1 MQSAH
6 QLVPEFIYGKYRA
19 GELYGSFQ
27 GAAMFVDLS
36 GFSTMTDALSAYGAH
51 GAEVL
56 ADVMR
61 VVFEPLVDA
70 VYAQGG
76 FVIGYAGDA
85 FNAVFPAG
93 QDEAETMRRCLAAAW
108 TMQAHTKSRPLV
120 ETPYGDFQIRIKVG
134 IGFGATTWQ
143 VFKSINGKRA
153 SYWFRGQS
161 LNGAVEAE
169 ESAHAGEVVSD
180 PISYRLL
187 QDAVSVVRP
196 MGNCFLIE
204 EIRGEELPAPQ
215 PFSPPQPDENLVEIF
230 FAESVT
236 RLPSVGEFRQ
246 AVNLFIDIPISIS
259 DAALVRPFME
269 TVYLLQEQ
277 YGGFFLRPD
286 LGDKGF
292 NLLMF
297 WGAPTAHENDVDRAL
312 NFLLELSAR
321 TGITLRAG
329 ISYYLAYTGFIGS
342 SQREDY
348 TAYGWGVTL
357 AARMMVR
364 AGMGEYWMDEETAR
378 RAAKHFNVKPLGEH
392 AFKGFKREQKVFAL
406 VGRKN
411 LTETVYQGQFV
422 GRGAELA
429 ALAEFIEPLK
439 RGEFAGVMILKGEAG
454 IGKSRLVHSFQT
466 SASFHDFPVFW
477 AVCQTDE
484 ILRLPFNPFADW
496 LKKRFELVE
505 GQPEKV
511 SRAQFS
517 RILQQLIDST
527 PDAELA
533 AELTRTS
540 SVLAALVNISMPGS
554 LYESLDAMGRYGNT
568 LIALSVLLR
577 AESLQK
583 PLILFVEDIHWLD
596 DDTGAFLSYFVKGIL
611 AEPEKQAPIAIITTQ
626 RPEGDSPW
634 AADEIPAR
642 KIHLDKLASGD
653 LSQLAA
659 DILSHPISDSLQALL
674 DSRAE
679 GNPFFAEQILR
690 YLSEQSALALDAD
703 GKYFAE
709 AGAEISLP
717 TDVRSVLVARLDRL
731 TRQVREMVQT
741 ASVLGR
747 EFEVRVLG
755 EMLRADRDFSNR
767 LVQAEHADIWSA
779 LSEIAYIFR
788 HALLRDAAYSMQLQ
802 ARQRELHGLAVSA
815 MEAVY
820 GDDLESHYGELA
832 YHAEKAELWEKALH
846 YLTLAGKLAL
856 TVYQNQQ
863 AVDYFTRALS
873 ALPDEDLR
881 AQFDLLILRVEGYYN
896 LSNQEEQARDLDV
909 LENLASQLKDDGLL
923 ARVYMR
929 RAYYF
934 IALNDFQNALKYAL
948 SSKTLSE
955 ASGDIEVILSLST
968 IIPSA
973 LLRLGRISEAM
984 QYAMDGLAFARSV
997 NHRRGEG
1004 NILTLLGLVS
1014 LEKEGA
1020 AAAAQHHKQALLI
1033 GREIKDKYLEAM
1045 ALSNLATSMT
1055 TSQGDYSTALEY
1067 YEQAYSIACELGN
1080 SKGQAITLSNMGWLN
1095 GILGNYPVAVDYLH
1109 QALTIMRR
1117 IGERPR
1123 GIYTHL
1129 NLSAIAGGREDA
1141 QNALAWAEKAL
1152 TIASELGDS
1161 TGSAWAYF
1169 YLGYA
1174 CLLNEQFDASLRAFS
1189 KCVEIRLEISVPVL
1203 VAEARAGLIGVHLKM
1218 GNLPGAQT
1226 EIEWLL
1232 DYANTNPIFEGAEE
1246 PLRMFYEL
1254 YRALLESRD
1263 PRATLV
1269 LQNAVRL
1276 LDAQVSKLRSKD
1288 ARRMYVENVP
1298 WRRALY
1304 RAAKQNGSAD

>member
-1 MQSAH
+1 MQSVH
-6 QLVPEFIYGKYRA
+6 RLVPEFIYQKYRA
-19 GELYGSFQ
+19 GDLYGNFQ
-27 GAAMFVDLS
+27 GAAMFADLS
-36 GFSTMTDALSAYGAH
+36 GFSNMTDALSARGAH

-61 VVFEPLVDA
+61 VVFEPLVTA

-93 QDEAETMRRCLAAAW
+93 AGESEAMQRCLAAAW
-108 TMQAHTKSRPLV
+108 TMQAHSKSHPLI
-120 ETPYGDFQIRIKVG
+120 ETPYGGFQIRIKVG
-134 IGFGATTWQ
+134 IGFGA
-143 VFKSINGKRA
+143 
-153 SYWFRGQS
+153 
-161 LNGAVEAE
+161 
-169 ESAHAGEVVSD
+169 VVAD
-180 PISYRLL
+180 PVSYRLV
-187 QDAVSVVRP
+187 QDVVSVVTP
-196 MGNCFLIE
+196 LGNHFLIE
-204 EIRGEELPAPQ
+204 EVRGEELPAPQ
-215 PFSPPQPDENLVEIF
+215 PFAPPASVDDLVEIF

-236 RLPSVGEFRQ
+236 RLPMVGEFRQ

-259 DAALVRPFME
+259 DAALVKPFME

-312 NFLLELSAR
+312 NFLLELSSR

-329 ISYYLAYTGFIGS
+329 ISYRLAYTGFIGS
-342 SQREDY
+342 SHREDY

-378 RAAKHFNVKPLGEH
+378 RAAKHFNVKPLGEY
-392 AFKGFKREQKVFAL
+392 AFKGFKREQKVFTL
-406 VGRKN
+406 VGRKD
-411 LTETVYQGQFV
+411 LIETVYHGQFV

-429 ALAEFIEPLK
+429 ALAEFVEPLK

-454 IGKSRLVHSFQT
+454 IGKSRLTHSFQT
-466 SASFHDFPVFW
+466 SAYFSDFPVYW
-477 AVCQTDE
+477 AVCQADE

-505 GQPEKV
+505 GQPEKS
-511 SRAQFS
+511 SRARFT

-540 SVLAALVNISMPGS
+540 STLAALVNIPMPGS

-596 DDTGAFLSYFVKGIL
+596 DDTAAFLSYFVKGIL
-611 AEPEKQAPIAIITTQ
+611 AEPEKQSPIAIIVTQ

-634 AADEIPAR
+634 SADEIPAR
-642 KIHLDKLASGD
+642 EILLDKLASGD

-659 DILSHPISDSLQALL
+659 DVLSHPISASLQALL

-690 YLSEQSALALDAD
+690 YLVEQNALALDPD
-703 GKYFAE
+703 GKYVAE
-709 AGAEISLP
+709 VGAEISLP

-731 TRQVREMVQT
+731 TRQVKEMVQT

-755 EMLRADRDFSNR
+755 EMLRSDREFSNH
-767 LVQAEHADIWSA
+767 LTQAEHADIWSA

-788 HALLRDAAYSMQLQ
+788 HALLRDAAYAMQLQ
-802 ARQRELHGLAVSA
+802 ARQRELHGLAVTA
-815 MEAVY
+815 METVY
-820 GDDLESHYGELA
+820 QTNLEAHYGELA
-832 YHAEKAELWEKALH
+832 YHAEKAELTEKALR

-856 TVYQNQQ
+856 GVYQNQQ
-863 AVDYFTRALS
+863 AVDYFTRALTI
-873 ALPDEDLR
+873 LPDEDLR
-881 AQFDLLILRVEGYYN
+881 ARFDLLILRVEGFYN
-896 LSNQEEQARDLDV
+896 LSHHEEQARDLDV
-909 LENLASQLKDDGLL
+909 LEDLASQLRDDGLL
-923 ARVYMR
+923 ARAYMR

-934 IALNDFQNALKYAL
+934 IALSDFQNALKYAL
-948 SSKTLSE
+948 ASKPLSE
-955 ASGDIEVILSLST
+955 IAGDVEVILPLFT

-984 QYAMDGLAFARSV
+984 QYAADGLAFARSV
-997 NHRRGEG
+997 KHRRGEG

-1020 AAAAQHHKQALLI
+1020 VAAARHHEQALSI

-1045 ALSNLATSMT
+1045 ALSNLASATA

-1067 YEQAYSIACELGN
+1067 YERAYSIARELGN
-1080 SKGQAITLSNMGWLN
+1080 GKGQAITLSNMGWLY
-1095 GILGNYPVAVDYLH
+1095 GVLGNYPA
-1109 QALTIMRR
+1109 ALDRLQQGLTVMKR
-1117 IGERPR
+1117 IGERAQR
-1123 GIYTHL
+1123 INTYV
-1129 NLSAIAGGREDA
+1129 NLSAAAIGQGIAHDA
-1141 QNALAWAEKAL
+1141 IKWAEESL
-1152 TIASELGDS
+1152 SLSLELDDRPG
-1161 TGSAWAYF
+1161 GAWAYF

-1174 CLLNEQFDASLRAFS
+1174 HLLNEQLDAALQSFS
-1189 KCVEIRLEISVPVL
+1189 KCIEIRSEISVPVL
-1203 VAEARAGLIGVHLKM
+1203 AAEARAGLLDVYLKM
-1218 GNLPGAQT
+1218 DDPTLAKMEMEQILGYMDVDQAFQ
-1226 EIEWLL
+1226 
-1232 DYANTNPIFEGAEE
+1232 GAEE
-1246 PLRMFYEL
+1246 PLRIL
-1254 YRALLESRD
+1254 WTTYRALEEMKD
-1263 PRATLV
+1263 PRAAIV
-1269 LQNAVRL
+1269 LQNAIQL
-1276 LDAQVSKLRSKD
+1276 LNTQVAKLSSED
-1288 ARRMYVENVP
+1288 SRRMYVENVP
-1298 WRRALY
+1298 WRRAIHQ
-1304 RAAKQNGSAD
+1304 AAK